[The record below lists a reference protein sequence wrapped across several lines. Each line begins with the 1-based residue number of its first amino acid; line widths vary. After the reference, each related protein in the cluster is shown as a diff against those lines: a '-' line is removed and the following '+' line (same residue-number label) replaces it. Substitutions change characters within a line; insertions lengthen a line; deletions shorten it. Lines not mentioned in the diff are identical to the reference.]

1 MKIALIYDRV
11 YPWLKGGGEKALWDI
26 ACELR
31 ALGHE
36 VHYFGTKLWNGNDRI
51 VRDGIVLHGVS
62 RPAKFYNTDGRRSIF
77 QPLIF
82 SAGLFRALW
91 RMRDADF
98 NLINCTVF
106 PFFSVFAVWLFRALS
121 GRRIPWVLNWLEV
134 WGAHYWREYFGSN
147 VAGAIGYAIEWIC
160 ARCCAEHLM
169 ISLLHARRMRTLLG
183 VDPDRIHVIARGIDV
198 EKISSLSKSIP
209 KQKRVLYVGRLL
221 PYKNVGTIV
230 RAWPLIMQRFPEAR
244 LRIIGAGPSVEELTA
259 MARASKIDIELL
271 PPHENWDEIIRE
283 IAAAAVLVQPS
294 IREGQSVVA
303 IEAMAASTVVIAA
316 RHDESAVSDF
326 IRHGDNGLLIDDWNN
341 PQTWAAAITLLLDDA
356 DERARLAE
364 AGARTA
370 ARFDWKTR
378 LVPQLSMFFTQLA
391 SAGKCEREISDAPFA
406 VRPDSR

>member
-51 VRDGIVLHGVS
+51 MRDGIMLHGVS

-121 GRRIPWVLNWLEV
+121 GRRIPWVLTWLEV

-147 VAGAIGYAIEWIC
+147 VAGAIGYAIEWVC

-169 ISLLHARRMRTLLG
+169 ISPLHARRMRTLLG
-183 VDPDRIHVIARGIDV
+183 VAPDRIRVIPRGID
-198 EKISSLSKSIP
+198 IRQINSLTKSIR
-209 KQKRVLYVGRLL
+209 KQRRVLYVGRLV
-221 PYKNVGTIV
+221 PYKNVEIIV
-230 RAWPLIMQRFPEAR
+230 RAWPLVAQRFPDVK
-244 LRIIGAGPSVEELTA
+244 LRIVGDGPSRDGLVA
-259 MARASKIDIELL
+259 MARTCKIDIEFVA
-271 PPHENWDEIIRE
+271 PHENWNEIIRE
-283 IAAAAVLVQPS
+283 IGAAEVLVQPS

-316 RHDESAVSDF
+316 RHEESAVSDF

-356 DERARLAE
+356 GERARLAE

-370 ARFDWKTR
+370 ARFDWNTR
-378 LVPQLSMFFTQLA
+378 LVPQLNAFYAQA
-391 SAGKCEREISDAPFA
+391 AAAGKSVLLSAHCEAQR
-406 VRPDSR
+406 

>member
-121 GRRIPWVLNWLEV
+121 GRRIPWVLTWLEV
-134 WGAHYWREYFGSN
+134 WGADYWREYFGSN
-147 VAGAIGYAIEWIC
+147 VAGAIGYAIEWVC

-169 ISLLHARRMRTLLG
+169 ISPLHARRMRTLLG
-183 VDPDRIHVIARGIDV
+183 VAPDRIRVIPRGID
-198 EKISSLSKSIP
+198 IRQINSLTKSIR
-209 KQKRVLYVGRLL
+209 KQRRVLYVGRLV
-221 PYKNVGTIV
+221 PYKNVEIIV
-230 RAWPLIMQRFPEAR
+230 RAWPLVAQRFSDVK
-244 LRIIGAGPSVEELTA
+244 LRIVGDGPSRDGLVA
-259 MARASKIDIELL
+259 MARTCKIDIEFVA
-271 PPHENWDEIIRE
+271 PHENWNEIIRE
-283 IAAAAVLVQPS
+283 IGAAEVLVQPS

-316 RHDESAVSDF
+316 RHEESAVSDF

-356 DERARLAE
+356 GERARLAE

-370 ARFDWKTR
+370 ARFDWNTR
-378 LVPQLSMFFTQLA
+378 LVPQLNAFYAQA
-391 SAGKCEREISDAPFA
+391 AAAGKSVLLSAHCEAQR
-406 VRPDSR
+406 